1 MRIAPNQPAG
11 HSPDTSLN
19 EVFSAASEAQ
29 ICRIVLGVKVH
40 GLEGLLQ
47 RA

>member
-1 MRIAPNQPAG
+1 MTTASSEPVG
-11 HSPDTSLN
+11 HMQGSTPV

-29 ICRIVLGVKVH
+29 VCRIVLGLKVH

-47 RA
+47 RP